1 MIEPASRG
9 ALVDWLLRSSFPRFI
24 VIGATG
30 FLVDLAILE
39 LLTRAGGLA
48 PVPARVI
55 SFAIALSV
63 TWALSRFWGF
73 RAHRSARA
81 LPEAARYVG
90 VQLTGG
96 LANFLTY
103 AAALLVVPALERH
116 LFLPLA
122 LGSAVG
128 LVINYAGARL
138 LVFRGR

>member
-1 MIEPASRG
+1 MIQPSGRSS
-9 ALVDWLLRSSFPRFI
+9 LVDWLLRSTFPRFI

-30 FLVDLAILE
+30 YLVDLAVLE
-39 LLTRAGGLA
+39 LLTRAGGLT
-48 PVPARVI
+48 PVPARAI
-55 SFAIALSV
+55 SFAVALSV

-73 RAHRSARA
+73 RAHRSTRA

-96 LANFLTY
+96 AANFITY
-103 AAALLVVPALERH
+103 AAALFAVPALEQH